1 MKRLKPGWTGMQ
13 RRLLRLKGRCRLS
26 LIYAEGLVQ
35 SVVFK
40 ALIGR
45 LGGTFRLGVMN
56 IGLLSY

>member
-1 MKRLKPGWTGMQ
+1 MQ

-26 LIYAEGLVQ
+26 LIHAEGLVQ

-45 LGGTFRLGVMN
+45 LGGIFRLGVMN

>member
-1 MKRLKPGWTGMQ
+1 MQ

-45 LGGTFRLGVMN
+45 LGGIFRLGVMN